1 MSVNKATVGAISFS
15 GITLIACLYAV
26 AVIYNDVQSIWA
38 ELDSEMDS
46 FKVLADDL
54 WKDMVGMGAGTPSNR
69 IRRQSYG
76 GYGASSGPN
85 FPSNSPP
92 LPGTPPHLSGN
103 PNSRCSM
110 YKKSNYEFLN
120 SVYILDCKPESE
132 NKCPAGPDG
141 PVGEAGPSG
150 LDGLPGLDGKD
161 GQDAEN
167 IHQSPPSGTDFYK

>member
-15 GITLIACLYAV
+15 GITLIACLYAI

-54 WKDMVGMGAGTPSNR
+54 WGDMVKMGAGTPSNR
-69 IRRQSYG
+69 IRRQAYG
-76 GYGASSGPN
+76 GYGASSGPG

-92 LPGTPPHLSGN
+92 IPGTSGIPPHLSGN
-103 PNSRCSM
+103 PSNSRCNCQST
-110 YKKSNYEFLN
+110 S
-120 SVYILDCKPESE
+120 ES
-132 NKCPAGPDG
+132 KCAPGPDG
-141 PVGEAGPSG
+141 PVGEPGPNG

-161 GQDAEN
+161 GQDA
-167 IHQSPPSGTDFYK
+167 